1 MSSEMLET
9 LKGIYENTLNKTHE
23 DQEVAETLERLRE
36 SRREELLKK
45 AREDKET
52 VDIVNFLVAN
62 KDKDLDLC
70 TLTELLA
77 KVLPLRCTIAVAPR
91 LSNKPETSENFQN
104 ALKQFSKMEIR
115 LLFEVL
121 EKIMALSIGTSL
133 ETPNLESTLQ
143 ALSIHQCSTCG
154 QNDMVCCIL

>member
-1 MSSEMLET
+1 MLER
-9 LKGIYENTLNKTHE
+9 LKRTYENSLSDK
-23 DQEVAETLERLRE
+23 EVSERLDKLRE
-36 SRREELLKK
+36 SRREELLQK

-62 KDKDLDLC
+62 KDKDLDMSI
-70 TLTELLA
+70 LTELLA
-77 KVLPLRCTIAVAPR
+77 KVLPLRCAVAVAPR
-91 LSNKPETSENFQN
+91 LSNKPDTSENFQN
-104 ALKQFSKMEIR
+104 VLKQFSKMEIR

-121 EKIMALSIGTSL
+121 EKMAVLMVGTSL

-143 ALSIHQCSTCG
+143 ALSFHQCSTCG

>member
-1 MSSEMLET
+1 MSSEMLER
-9 LKGIYENTLNKTHE
+9 LKRTYENSHTQTH
-23 DQEVAETLERLRE
+23 DDKEVSERLDKLRE

-62 KDKDLDLC
+62 KDKDLDMSILR
-70 TLTELLA
+70 ELLA
-77 KVLPLRCTIAVAPR
+77 KVLPLRCAVAVAPR
-91 LSNKPETSENFQN
+91 LSNKPETSEHFKN
-104 ALKQFSKMEIR
+104 ALEQFSKMEIR

-121 EKIMALSIGTSL
+121 EKMAVLMVGTCL

-143 ALSIHQCSTCG
+143 ALSFHQCSTCG

>member
-1 MSSEMLET
+1 MSSEMLER
-9 LKGIYENTLNKTHE
+9 LKRTYENSLTQTH
-23 DQEVAETLERLRE
+23 DDKEVSERLDKLRE

-62 KDKDLDLC
+62 KDKDLDMSILR
-70 TLTELLA
+70 ELLA
-77 KVLPLRCTIAVAPR
+77 KVLPLRCAVAVAPR
-91 LSNKPETSENFQN
+91 LSNKPDTSENFQN
-104 ALKQFSKMEIR
+104 VLEQFSKMEIR

-121 EKIMALSIGTSL
+121 EKMAVLMVGTSL

-143 ALSIHQCSTCG
+143 ALSFHQCSTCG